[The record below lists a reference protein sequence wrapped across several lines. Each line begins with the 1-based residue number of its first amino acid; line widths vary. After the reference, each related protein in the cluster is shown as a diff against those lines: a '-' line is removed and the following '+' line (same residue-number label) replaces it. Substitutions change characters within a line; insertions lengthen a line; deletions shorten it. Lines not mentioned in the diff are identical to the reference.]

1 MSLQQQ
7 LADIG
12 LKTMSRVHRVILR
25 ITNGKVLNSA
35 FGMPVVELHTVGRKS
50 GLPRSTMLTAPVID
64 GQRIVLVASKGG
76 DDRDPDW
83 YRNLMAHPDAEVTV
97 DGQRRPVRARRA
109 SAAEKAEL
117 WPRVVAAYRGYAGYQ
132 RRTQRDI
139 PLVLCDPRYKE

>member
-1 MSLQQQ
+1 MNVQQQ

-25 ITNGKVLNSA
+25 GTGGRVLNSA
-35 FGMPVVELHTVGRKS
+35 LGMQVVELHTVGRRS
-50 GLPRSTMLTAPVID
+50 GLPRSTMLTAPVVD

-83 YRNLMAHPDAEVTV
+83 YRNLMAHPDAELTM
-97 DGQRRPVRARRA
+97 GGERRPVRARRA
-109 SAAEKAEL
+109 SAEEKAEL
-117 WPRVVAAYRGYAGYQ
+117 WPRVVAAYHGYAGYQ

-139 PLVLCDPRYKE
+139 PLVLCDPR